1 MNIIFVGRSHGKS
14 RTLKLGN
21 RQLAILSA
29 FVIVFLAAMV
39 MSGYYLASVVQGQGD
54 NSQPLNQEAIAK
66 WKDALDSQA
75 KDVAQLQRD
84 SREQVDALTLR
95 MGNMQARL
103 LRLDA
108 LGQRLTEVAKLKNGE
123 FDFSSAPAL
132 GGPIDPDLGESYSY
146 VELTDSLDRM
156 AKQIID
162 REQQLEVIDELY
174 VNRGIQKEL
183 FISGRPITW
192 GWMSSAYGYRS
203 DPFTGKRAWHAG
215 VDFAGKEDS
224 DIIAVA
230 SGVVT
235 FSGDRY
241 GYGNLVEINHGGGF
255 TTRYAHCK
263 ELHVKVGDIVKKRQ
277 VLASMGSTGRSTGP
291 HVHYEVLKNGRT
303 VDPKK
308 YIHRASR

>member
-14 RTLKLGN
+14 KTLKLGN
-21 RQLAILSA
+21 RQLVILSMA
-29 FVIVFLAAMV
+29 VALV
-39 MSGYYLASVVQGQGD
+39 LASLVFAGYQLAEFIAERS
-54 NSQPLNQEAIAK
+54 SQEHTLDQKAIAK
-66 WKDALDSQA
+66 WKESLATQA
-75 KDVAQLQRD
+75 KEVAELKRD
-84 SREQVDALTLR
+84 SREQIDALTLR

-123 FDFSSAPAL
+123 FDFTTTPAV
-132 GGPIDPDLGESYSY
+132 GGPIDPDLGESYSL
-146 VELTDSLDRM
+146 VELTENLDRM
-156 AKQIID
+156 AQQIIS
-162 REQQLEVIDELY
+162 REQQLEVIDELF
-174 VNRGIQKEL
+174 VNRNIQKEL

-255 TTRYAHCK
+255 ATRYAHCK
-263 ELHVKVGDIVKKRQ
+263 TLKVKVGDVIEKGQ
-277 VLASMGSTGRSTGP
+277 VIASMGSTGRSTGP
-291 HVHYEVLKNGRT
+291 HVHYEVIKNGRT
-303 VDPKK
+303 LDPKK